1 MGNSENFCLLKSPGL
16 IDRKSLTLR
25 CVTFIV
31 CLDIGCIST
40 QTNQGEGRL
49 YYLSTSPFWPKIC
62 SRIEIGLSSRT
73 FSSAPS
79 TTPISSLCIQV
90 FSHLFLFPSKLL
102 VGGVPSFDIIS
113 ATSWRFGIFKQTGDL
128 GKVLKKKQRNVKSN
142 PALLCFFLFTSSCDW
157 PENSRHF
164 PNQSDTKLNQ

>member
-1 MGNSENFCLLKSPGL
+1 MHFYANKSRRGQ
-16 IDRKSLTLR
+16 
-25 CVTFIV
+25 IV
-31 CLDIGCIST
+31 LSKPF
-40 QTNQGEGRL
+40 
-49 YYLSTSPFWPKIC
+49 STSPFWSKIC

-102 VGGVPSFDIIS
+102 VSGVPSFDIIS

-128 GKVLKKKQRNVKSN
+128 GKVLKKTKKRLQFKKRPHRSRAIFHRVSKVIRR
-142 PALLCFFLFTSSCDW
+142 CFVFFIYFVMWLARKLAPLS
-157 PENSRHF
+157 H
-164 PNQSDTKLNQ
+164 QSDTKLNQ